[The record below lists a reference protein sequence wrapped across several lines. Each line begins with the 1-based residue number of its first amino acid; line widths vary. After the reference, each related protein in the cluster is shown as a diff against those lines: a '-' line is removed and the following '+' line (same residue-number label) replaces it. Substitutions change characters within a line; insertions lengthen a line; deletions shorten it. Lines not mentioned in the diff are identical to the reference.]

1 MYELSWIGDFSSLLE
16 GMRDLEEDR
25 DCGSTEAFF
34 RGVLALKLD
43 GVVDGPS
50 GESRTN
56 VPSRLVL

>member
-1 MYELSWIGDFSSLLE
+1 MLE

-25 DCGSTEAFF
+25 DCGSTEAFL